1 MRKTILSALGV
12 LLIAGAAAQIA
23 PASAR
28 YIHRA
33 PAASSETFRN
43 AYDSANGTAHW
54 CSKNPGNPY
63 NPDTDYQG
71 WSAWIFGFKGDPEV
85 LVNMLFS
92 ASDFRCFVITV
103 ITSSHSPSTP
113 FSIM

>member
-1 MRKTILSALGV
+1 MEKRMRKTILSALGV
-12 LLIAGAAAQIA
+12 LLIASAAAQIA

-54 CSKNPGNPY
+54 CSKDPGNPY

-71 WSAWIFGFKGDPEV
+71 WSAWRALGAWDSRNDCP
-85 LVNMLFS
+85 
-92 ASDFRCFVITV
+92 
-103 ITSSHSPSTP
+103 
-113 FSIM
+113 